1 MNVPKDLFFTK
12 EHEWISVKEDTGVVG
27 ITDHAQKELGDVV
40 FVDLPE
46 PGSRFESGEAFGS
59 VESVKAVSEVYSPAT
74 GRIVEVNSSLSDAPE
89 TINQDP
95 YAKGWMVK
103 IKLEDT
109 TELHNLM
116 SADDYTRYLQEELG
130 E

>member
-1 MNVPKDLFFTK
+1 MNVPKDLFYTK
-12 EHEWISVKEDTGVVG
+12 EHEWISVKDDTGVVG

-40 FVDLPE
+40 YVDLPE
-46 PGSRFESGEAFGS
+46 TGSRFEAGEAFGS
-59 VESVKAVSEVYSPAT
+59 VESVKAVSEVYSPVT
-74 GRIVEVNSSLSDAPE
+74 GRILEVNSSLSDAPE

-95 YAKGWMVK
+95 YVKGWMVK
-103 IKLEDT
+103 VKLEDS

-116 SADDYTRYLQEELG
+116 SADDYKRYLEEELG

>member
-59 VESVKAVSEVYSPAT
+59 VESVNAVSEVYSPAT